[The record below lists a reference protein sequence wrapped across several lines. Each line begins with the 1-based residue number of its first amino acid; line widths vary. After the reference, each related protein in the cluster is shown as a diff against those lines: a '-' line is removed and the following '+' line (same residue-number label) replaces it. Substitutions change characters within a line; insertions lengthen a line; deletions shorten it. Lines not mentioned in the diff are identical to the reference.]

1 MKYEYQSDL
10 IPSVEVWKIKWLDE
24 LNIFNNYINKW
35 QLLISNYSIQNGVF
49 KNYNK
54 IVMLVLSMNNKCY

>member
-24 LNIFNNYINKW
+24 LNIFNNYINGDY
-35 QLLISNYSIQNGVF
+35 LYVISAYKTDSTISTTT
-49 KNYNK
+49 
-54 IVMLVLSMNNKCY
+54 LSC